1 MIRANTLR
9 HNYCKLVVYQ
19 ISYSF
24 WFTPCINQLTLC
36 SLTPLIFQIE
46 NDNIFAKKF
55 LTQFIKISQ
64 HLSWNKLF
72 KTLIRILV
80 CESILYSRCKKTSK
94 SQCFYH
100 RISIEWTSLCKET
113 YPQYI
118 APEKNFHTT
127 CWHDD
132 LFTVFRG
139 VCICFR
145 IWKSK
150 LAHSFL
156 ILLVYSTMMIFMSR
170 DPPPPPLHPWILMPN
185 P

>member
-1 MIRANTLR
+1 M
-9 HNYCKLVVYQ
+9 
-19 ISYSF
+19 
-24 WFTPCINQLTLC
+24 
-36 SLTPLIFQIE
+36 
-46 NDNIFAKKF
+46 
-55 LTQFIKISQ
+55 
-64 HLSWNKLF
+64 
-72 KTLIRILV
+72 
-80 CESILYSRCKKTSK
+80 CESILYSRCKKSSK

-113 YPQYI
+113 YAQYI

-150 LAHSFL
+150 LVHSFL

-170 DPPPPPLHPWILMPN
+170 DPPPPPLHSWILMPN
-185 P
+185 PWHHNPLSNPCGGWTPQPNILTPAGGNLT